1 MPKNLMIGLILL
13 PALAL
18 LAACQ
23 DSSGYDVARANCEAS
38 ATEAMEAAD
47 PDPDQRATWR
57 EQHVRECMASKGFS
71 E

>member
-1 MPKNLMIGLILL
+1 MSKNVIGLSLL

-23 DSSGYDVARANCEAS
+23 SNGGYDVARAQCETS

-47 PDPDQRATWR
+47 PDQDQRATWR
-57 EQHVRECMASKGFS
+57 EQHIRECMAGKGFP